1 MSKPLDG
8 IVVLETASF
17 VSGPYVGQLLADLGA
32 DVDQDRESRRVAI
45 RSAIPTD
52 MHPNFRPTIRTSA
65 ALRSTSPSLSGAD
78 ILRRLIARADV
89 LVHNF
94 RPGVMERLGFGWEN
108 VSPLNQRLI
117 YCSLTG
123 FGHDGPYQHRPSYD
137 SVAGA
142 LSGFLSQ
149 YVSSNDP
156 QIVGPAVSDAITGL
170 YASYGVFGALV
181 ERGRTGRGC
190 RVDVTMVEAM
200 IAFLRQPYAS
210 FFSSGVTPSPLERP
224 AFSSCFALVCADGKM
239 LAIHISSPPKF
250 WEALLSVIPDCRLGT
265 DPRFDTRAKRIENFV
280 ALTEELSKP
289 FRLKTRAE
297 WMALLD
303 AADVP
308 FAPINDFT
316 EVMADPQVR
325 HLGTLPVTN
334 MPSAALVDVIRPPLF
349 MDGRRPIEG
358 KAPPTLGEH
367 TDEVLRGAGIGE
379 EEIKT
384 LRSKG
389 IIA

>member
-32 DVDQDRESRRVAI
+32 DVIKIENPKGGDPFR
-45 RSAIPTD
+45 
-52 MHPNFRPTIRTSA
+52 HPNGYASEFQAYNPNKRSL
-65 ALRSTSPSLSGAD
+65 ALDITKPQGAD
-78 ILRRLIARADV
+78 ILRRLIATADV

-149 YVSSNDP
+149 YVSVDDP

-170 YASYGVFGALV
+170 YASYGVLGALV

-224 AFSSCFALVCADGKM
+224 SFSSCFALVCADGKM

-250 WEALLSVIPDCRLGT
+250 WEALLSVIPDCRLGS

-289 FRLKTRAE
+289 FRFKTRAE

-308 FAPINDFT
+308 FAPINNFT

-325 HLGTLPVTN
+325 HLGIFARYEHAERGT
-334 MPSAALVDVIRPPLF
+334 VDVIRPPLF
-349 MDGRRPIEG
+349 MDGRRPVEG

-367 TDEVLRGAGIGE
+367 TDETLRGAGIGD

-384 LRSKG
+384 LRLAG
-389 IIA
+389 IVA

>member
-1 MSKPLDG
+1 MPGPLEG

-17 VSGPYVGQLLADLGA
+17 VSGPYVGQLLADIGA
-32 DVDQDRESRRVAI
+32 DVIKIENPKGGDPFR
-45 RSAIPTD
+45 
-52 MHPNFRPTIRTSA
+52 HPNGYASEFQAYNPNKRSVALDIATSD
-65 ALRSTSPSLSGAD
+65 G
-78 ILRRLIARADV
+78 ADV
-89 LVHNF
+89 LRQLIGKADVLIHNF
-94 RPGVMERLGFGWEN
+94 RPGVMERLGFGWDQ
-108 VSPLNQRLI
+108 VSALNSRLV

-149 YVSSNDP
+149 YVSIDDP

-170 YASYGVFGALV
+170 YASYGVLGALI
-181 ERGRTGRGC
+181 ERSRTGRGC

-200 IAFLRQPYAS
+200 IAFLRQPFAS

-224 AFSSCFALVCADGKM
+224 AFSSCFALVCSDEKV
-239 LAIHISSPPKF
+239 LAIHLSSPPKF
-250 WEALLSVIPDCRLGT
+250 WEALIAIIPQCDLAT
-265 DPRFDTRAKRIENFV
+265 DPRFDTRAKRIENFG
-280 ALTEELSKP
+280 ALTEELSRH
-289 FRLKTRAE
+289 FRLKSRAE

-308 FAPINDFT
+308 FAPINNFA

-325 HLGTLPVTN
+325 HLGTFAKFIHAERGT
-334 MPSAALVDVIRPPLF
+334 VDVIKPPLF
-349 MDGRRPIEG
+349 MNGRRPVEG
-358 KAPPTLGEH
+358 VAPPTLGQH
-367 TDEVLRGAGIGE
+367 TDEVLRAAGISDAQVQ
-379 EEIKT
+379 T

-389 IIA
+389 IIS